1 MASLLICVH
10 KIQESNTS
18 RPLMEIRTSGGK
30 KKSQGLFVLI
40 SFELSVDVCAIYT

>member
-1 MASLLICVH
+1 MLGEFFKKKTQMASLLICVH

-30 KKSQGLFVLI
+30 KKVKVCLF
-40 SFELSVDVCAIYT
+40 